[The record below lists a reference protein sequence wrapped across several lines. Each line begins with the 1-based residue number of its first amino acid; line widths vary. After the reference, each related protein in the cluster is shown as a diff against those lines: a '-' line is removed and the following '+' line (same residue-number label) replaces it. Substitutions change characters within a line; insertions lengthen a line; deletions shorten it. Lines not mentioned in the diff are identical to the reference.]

1 MMLFTVAKQ
10 LNIDPDR
17 TLQLAI
23 ETTYTRCA
31 NKRRLQAEQEA
42 VS

>member
-10 LNIDPDR
+10 LKIHPYR
-17 TLQLAI
+17 AFKLAI